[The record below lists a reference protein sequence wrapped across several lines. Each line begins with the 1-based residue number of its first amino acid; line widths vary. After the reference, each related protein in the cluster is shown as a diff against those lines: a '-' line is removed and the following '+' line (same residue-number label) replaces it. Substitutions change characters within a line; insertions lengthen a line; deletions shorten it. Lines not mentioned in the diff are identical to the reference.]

1 MGIHINGNIYI
12 YKWESVRFVM
22 FQEMWF
28 KNTPVPCF
36 HAFTKSLFPGDEIV
50 MFTWLHMTNIYNTH
64 MWTIDWIWFTYN
76 VYVYIY
82 ILVGGLEHLDYF
94 PFHIWDVTLPNLTN
108 SFFSRWL
115 KPPARYI
122 PYIFHIYIFPFIDYI
137 TYNLYIPYIYIYTYV
152 FYYTHIHKHLNPS
165 NYLLYILLVI
175 STSSRI
181 YVG

>member
-1 MGIHINGNIYI
+1 MLNYQ
-12 YKWESVRFVM
+12 RVM
-22 FQEMWF
+22 FQEMWD

-76 VYVYIY
+76 VYIYIH

-94 PFHIWDVTLPNLTN
+94 PFHIWDVTLSNLTN
-108 SFFSRWL
+108 SYFSRWL

-122 PYIFHIYIFPFIDYI
+122 PYIFHIYI
-137 TYNLYIPYIYIYTYV
+137 YV
-152 FYYTHIHKHLNPS
+152 FYYTHIQKHLNPS
-165 NYLLYILLVI
+165 NCLLYILLVI
-175 STSSRI
+175 STSSHI